1 MQDDSSLIQKY
12 KSAEW
17 SSEGIFLCYFLKNL
31 LKKII
36 EHVFS
41 VSMNFKM
48 IFTNRQNRI
57 SLKTFKPKR
66 ILKRPIVN
74 EFPGVI
80 LLAWKL
86 VLLHLKVLTSHQN
99 FLTIG
104 IILQEKMFSRLQ
116 LPQ

>member
-1 MQDDSSLIQKY
+1 MQDGSSLIQKH
-12 KSAEW
+12 KSAGW
-17 SSEGIFLCYFLKNL
+17 SSEGIFLCHFMKNL

-41 VSMNFKM
+41 ISMNFKM

-99 FLTIG
+99 VLNIG
-104 IILQEKMFSRLQ
+104 ITLQEKMFSRLQ